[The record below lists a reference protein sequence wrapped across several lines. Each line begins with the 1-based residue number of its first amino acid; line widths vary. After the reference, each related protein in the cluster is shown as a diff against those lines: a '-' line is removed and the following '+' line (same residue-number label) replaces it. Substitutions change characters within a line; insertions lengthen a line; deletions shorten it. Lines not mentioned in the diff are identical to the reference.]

1 LKPRQALDF
10 NSRSGNGSGAL
21 SKQIFRILSERIV
34 ALELT
39 PHEQL
44 SETNIASELGVS
56 RTPVREAFVRLS
68 ELGLVDIYPQRG
80 TLVAPMR
87 LPDLEKSQF
96 MREALEIALLRRAM
110 SSPDVGQLIG
120 KLRAEIVVQ
129 KTFAELGEMDRFY
142 DADEDFH
149 GHIATFAGMRSILA
163 EIERAKIH
171 MNRARHLM
179 ITGIEDVHVVIH
191 QHEALVDAMAKGDL
205 PAAEDAMQM
214 HLRRVLKIVNQAIE
228 KFPAYFDEQ
237 LTPQRRMR
245 S

>member
-1 LKPRQALDF
+1 MFKV
-10 NSRSGNGSGAL
+10 
-21 SKQIFRILSERIV
+21 LSERII

-44 SETNIASELGVS
+44 SETNVAAELGVS

-80 TLVAPMR
+80 TLVAPLR

-110 SSPDVGQLIG
+110 ASPDIGKLIE

-129 KTFAELGEMDRFY
+129 KTFVELGDMDRFY
-142 DADEDFH
+142 DSDEDFH
-149 GHIATFAGMRSILA
+149 GRIATFAGMGSILA

-179 ITGIEDVHVVIH
+179 ITGIEDVRVIIR

-205 PAAEDAMQM
+205 PAAEEAMQT

-228 KFPAYFDEQ
+228 KFPDYFDEQ